1 MKEIIKKL
9 FKMEDNE
16 ITPCTKDELQKTSSC
31 NNEIAK
37 KTPIVIIT
45 KCAYDKGKAHI
56 CIESLGDEGV
66 MMQLTL
72 SPEDVFDIVK
82 NKQKTR
88 SGYQLPEG
96 AR

>member
-31 NNEIAK
+31 NNEIVK
-37 KTPIVIIT
+37 KDPVVIIT

-56 CIESLGDEGV
+56 CIESLGNEGII
-66 MMQLTL
+66 MQLTL
-72 SPEDVFDIVK
+72 SPEDVFNIVK
-82 NKQKTR
+82 NKQQTR

-96 AR
+96 AM